1 MPDGSANAI
10 PTRKHRLPRWAW
22 VLLIATIIYDIS
34 PIDLIPEGILG
45 PFGFADDVALTT
57 VVLAFLGWKFGRPQK
72 NVASTTVTIPGTAT
86 RDVS

>member
-1 MPDGSANAI
+1 MPDNSGNTT
-10 PTRKHRLPRWAW
+10 PPRNHRLPRWAW

-34 PIDLIPEGILG
+34 PIDLIPEGIFG
-45 PFGFADDVALTT
+45 PFGFADDAALTT

-72 NVASTTVTIPGTAT
+72 NVASTAVTVPGTAT